1 MFTMKN
7 LNKKTNKQTMQL
19 SFKSSTAIQW
29 DLNSLL
35 LVSEI
40 KIVLESWT
48 ESSYVPVASEQL
60 WEVNL
65 SDCACKRVNEM

>member
-7 LNKKTNKQTMQL
+7 LDKKKNKQTMQL

-48 ESSYVPVASEQL
+48 ESSYVPVASEQ
-60 WEVNL
+60 
-65 SDCACKRVNEM
+65 SCGR